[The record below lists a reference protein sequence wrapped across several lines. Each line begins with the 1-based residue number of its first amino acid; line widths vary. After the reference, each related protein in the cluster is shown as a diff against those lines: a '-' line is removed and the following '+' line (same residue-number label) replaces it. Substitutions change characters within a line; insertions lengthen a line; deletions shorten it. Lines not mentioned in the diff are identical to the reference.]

1 MRVSTAGQTQA
12 IISRLLS
19 SQSKLA
25 DAQERATSGL
35 KVARMSD
42 DPTAASAILRD
53 STTLRGASQ
62 YARNAQG
69 VTASLDA
76 EDAALQQVGDLLDRA
91 KELGVEVN
99 TATAT
104 PTARAA
110 ASAEVQQLLKQAVA
124 VANTKLGDQY
134 VFGGTN
140 NDGRAPF
147 DASTTTFVPSD
158 PAPTG
163 SPAGTAPVPRFPTGT
178 RRVDVGAGGQTLDG
192 AHDGTSVFLG
202 YTAGAPDATR
212 GVLPA
217 LKQLADAI
225 GGSDTSRIGTALTAI
240 DDAVSQTQVR
250 VGELGARQNQTDLV
264 SSGLTALQTSVT
276 QHKSSLQEVDAE
288 QAITEML
295 ARQTAYQAAMMASS
309 KVMGLSLTDY
319 LR

>member
-12 IISRLLS
+12 IIKRLLD

-53 STTLRGASQ
+53 STALRGASQ
-62 YARNAQG
+62 YVRNAQG

-76 EDAALQQVGDLLDRA
+76 EDTALQQVNDLLNRA
-91 KELGVEVN
+91 KELGVEAN

-104 PTARAA
+104 PLARAA
-110 ASAEVQQLLKQAVA
+110 ASAEVQQLFKQAVA

-147 DASTTTFVPSD
+147 DASSATFVPSD
-158 PAPTG
+158 PPPPG
-163 SPAGTAPVPRFPTGT
+163 SPAGAADVPRFPTGT
-178 RRVDVGAGGQTLDG
+178 RAIDVGAGGQTLDG
-192 AHDGTSVFLG
+192 AHDGTSVFLS
-202 YTAGAPDATR
+202 YTGGAPDASR

-225 GGSDTSRIGTALTAI
+225 SADPSQIGTALTAI
-240 DDAVSQTQVR
+240 DDAASQTQVR

-264 SSGLTALQTSVT
+264 SAGLTALQTSVT